1 MFLAKLKDKFRLMCM
16 KANAFDDTDAPKL
29 YLCNG
34 HFSFDSIEVQ
44 SDGNESNKE
53 LEKLIREDKIQHV
66 QALMSTSGAG
76 VIRVILVI

>member
-1 MFLAKLKDKFRLMCM
+1 M
-16 KANAFDDTDAPKL
+16 KANAIDDTDTPKL

-53 LEKLIREDKIQHV
+53 LEKLIREDKI
-66 QALMSTSGAG
+66 
-76 VIRVILVI
+76 